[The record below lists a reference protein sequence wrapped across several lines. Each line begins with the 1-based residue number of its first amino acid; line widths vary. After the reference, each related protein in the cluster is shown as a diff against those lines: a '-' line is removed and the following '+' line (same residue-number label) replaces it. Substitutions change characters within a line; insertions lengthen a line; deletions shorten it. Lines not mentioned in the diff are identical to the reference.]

1 LSNEGD
7 DDHIVTANH
16 ENETTPFD
24 DEESIEIQEAN
35 EIEVT
40 NKCETMLNENVEI
53 NKNTSNGNKI
63 EDKHQSKTANDD
75 SDRNPIPNDKEQSG
89 HSNEISSESN
99 EVTSY
104 PTNERQIIRQHKFY
118 VHSVWLAVQSSYFRS
133 LFYSETKESSTP
145 EVHVQISESEE
156 QVHLMLLEAMYK
168 IDTLDNASVDELLEV
183 LKLAQKYDVKFV
195 FKKCKYCLETMVDS
209 VEIFEKIIRF
219 IKVDNAIADVED
231 LEKKLQSFL
240 AKEFSPLDK
249 TWQTTRFTELCEYS
263 LKCLLSSDE
272 LVAASENTIFHASMY
287 WIEQRGIENV
297 LESQELPS
305 LLSVVRFE
313 LIPIDYLYNI
323 VQHNSVAKKLPDF
336 NNHYLRGIYYHALS
350 DTLKRR
356 LPSQPVKRKAN
367 TESFIPYT
375 WVIPRDELD
384 KLVLTGNPLK
394 SDKFWYCGYRMVLV
408 ISRVIKTRNLRGNK
422 ALLNATLSLEVINL
436 AEQSEVI
443 IRWQPASQSF
453 ISTPVVE
460 TYTFEKKAC
469 VSSVDIRYV
478 MEDKQEK
485 VSSNVTGT
493 TTMPGLGSS
502 TSPFKP
508 SGGFSFGPPEPS
520 VTPTTV
526 TPTGSSPSN
535 PSGGLSLSSPKPSVN
550 TTTGTATMS
559 RFGSSTPPSNPS
571 GGLSLSSPKPSV
583 NTTTGTATMSRFG
596 SSTAPS
602 NPSGGLSLSSPKP
615 SVNTTTGTATM
626 SRFGSSTPPSNPS
639 GGLSLSPPES
649 SVNTTT
655 GTATIPGFGSSTSF
669 SNPNGGLSFSSP
681 KPSVNTT
688 NGTPTISRFGSST
701 APSIPSGGLGFS
713 SPKPSVNTTTGTPT
727 MPGFGSSTPAPELR
741 GGFSFGTPCTIASEA
756 SRLNASTFSFGAT
769 PRRNTTKEARP
780 PKQKSPTPLCL
791 SIDVKMN
798 LV

>member
-1 LSNEGD
+1 LSNESED
-7 DDHIVTANH
+7 DRIVTANH

-35 EIEVT
+35 ETEVT

-53 NKNTSNGNKI
+53 NQNTSNGNKMKDQH
-63 EDKHQSKTANDD
+63 ESETANDD
-75 SDRNPIPNDKEQSG
+75 SNRNPIPNDKEQSG
-89 HSNEISSESN
+89 HSNEIASESN
-99 EVTSY
+99 KVTSY
-104 PTNERQIIRQHKFY
+104 PTNKGEIIRQHKFY

-133 LFYSETKESSTP
+133 LFYSGTKESSTP

-183 LKLAQKYDVKFV
+183 LRLAQKYDVKFV

-249 TWQTTRFTELCEYS
+249 TWKTTRFTELCEHS
-263 LKCLLSSDE
+263 LKYLLSSDE
-272 LVAASENTIFHASMY
+272 LVAASENTIFHALMY

-356 LPSQPVKRKAN
+356 LPCQPVKRKAN

-485 VSSNVTGT
+485 ISSNVTGT

-526 TPTGSSPSN
+526 TPTGSSPSKPSGGLSFSRPESSVNTTAVTATIPGFGSSTFFSN

-550 TTTGTATMS
+550 TATGTATMSRFGSSTPPSNPNGGLSFSSPKPSVNTTTGTATMS
-559 RFGSSTPPSNPS
+559 AFGSSTPPSNPS

-583 NTTTGTATMSRFG
+583 NTTTGTAT
-596 SSTAPS
+596 
-602 NPSGGLSLSSPKP
+602 
-615 SVNTTTGTATM
+615 
-626 SRFGSSTPPSNPS
+626 
-639 GGLSLSPPES
+639 
-649 SVNTTT
+649 
-655 GTATIPGFGSSTSF
+655 IPGFGSSTSF
-669 SNPNGGLSFSSP
+669 SNPNVGLSFSSP
-681 KPSVNTT
+681 KPCVNTT
-688 NGTPTISRFGSST
+688 TGTPTVSRFGSST

-741 GGFSFGTPCTIASEA
+741 GGFSFGTPYTIASEA
-756 SRLNASTFSFGAT
+756 SRLNTSTFSFGAT
-769 PRRNTTKEARP
+769 PRRNTTKEARV